1 MVLNRGTLCLNN
13 TITKKPRADGSCFD
27 QVEQLAAA

>member
-1 MVLNRGTLCLNN
+1 MVLNRGTLCLN
-13 TITKKPRADGSCFD
+13 TITKKPRADGSCFA